1 MILEND
7 PVITIC
13 IPTYNRGEI
22 LLKNLKKIIS
32 QNEERF
38 PILILENF
46 SEKTIY
52 YDEIEEIASKS
63 LNLTFKRNEK
73 NILFEGSLLKF
84 FDLVDTAY
92 MYIISDEDVPNFTFL
107 EYYNKILFNNRV
119 IGCVRPSIGP
129 LDGRTRLNSYV
140 YKTKSYHP
148 SLEAISEFA
157 TVGNYISGQIYNV
170 DLSQELGI
178 HDRLRTNISAQKS
191 YPHLYLNMLFASQSI
206 TVFTEAIGVYEDTPS
221 TDTDIVTK
229 DYYGV
234 YSFGSRIDQ
243 FLALRDALFECAVY
257 LDPDGYCDDDMMHAY
272 LKLVSK
278 FLFLISRPNRLS
290 YENKELSIEQLL
302 NSFWIF
308 AKSASSEKEF
318 YLKNEKYMEEIIQKM
333 ITKLL

>member
-13 IPTYNRGEI
+13 IPTFNRGEI

-32 QNEERF
+32 QNENNF
-38 PILILENF
+38 PVLILENC
-46 SEKTIY
+46 SKKTIF
-52 YDEIEEIASKS
+52 YDEIEEIASKN

-92 MYIISDEDVPNFTFL
+92 MYIISDEDLPNFTFL
-107 EYYNKILFNNRV
+107 EAYNQILFDNRI
-119 IGCVRPSIGP
+119 IGCVRPSMGP
-129 LDGRTRLNSYV
+129 LNGQRGLNSVV

-148 SLEAISEFA
+148 SLEAVSEFA

-170 DLSQELGI
+170 NLSQELGI
-178 HDRLRTNISAQKS
+178 HDRLRTNMSAQKS

-206 TVFTEAIGVYEDTPS
+206 TVFTEAIGVYEGAPS
-221 TDTDIVTK
+221 TDTDILTK
-229 DYYGV
+229 NYYGV
-234 YSFGSRIDQ
+234 YSFGGRIDQ
-243 FLALRDALFECAVY
+243 FLALRDALFECVVIM
-257 LDPDGYCDDDMMHAY
+257 DPELYCDDDMMHAY
-272 LKLVSK
+272 LKLVGK

-290 YENKELSIEQLL
+290 YENKGLSIEQLL

-308 AKSASSEKEF
+308 AKSASSEKDF
-318 YLKNEKYMEEIIQKM
+318 YLKNEKYMEEIIHKT